1 MQRHMLDFL
10 KNKQT
15 VNYAVVEPA
24 LRDGDIILYD
34 FHGDPRNIHAGVAP
48 VKRSLL
54 SAALLGHLCSLLP
67 CNVCWNDVSES
78 RDATSTSSTT
88 TTTTGDACEVTMAE
102 MRMEHSWKT
111 WQHATLVV
119 VIRDETHESNP
130 ERVPTK
136 MLPYVFVP
144 NSKSKL
150 HLIPLRALVAQC
162 NFGCF
167 AVRHL
172 LINEA
177 IVVSGSDG
185 GGNSSPAAVP
195 RLSSSSKN
203 ALSTGTRSFIQK
215 TIIDLYIAITERM
228 RYTDDASTLQR
239 AQVIDLLLRQPAPVV
254 TDKKNGGTLTTKSSI
269 VTASHEYLAS
279 SSTTTAESSSSISS
293 SSSSSSCGSA
303 SDTKMASLTELLPL
317 FHASPANLALYALYV
332 ARVSSLLPRAYHG
345 AAHLCDSGLLDHF
358 LASAYS
364 YSDEVTV
371 RFV

>member
-1 MQRHMLDFL
+1 MLDFL

-15 VNYAVVEPA
+15 VNYAVVEPS

-34 FHGDPRNIHAGVAP
+34 FYGDPKNIHSGVAP
-48 VKRSLL
+48 VRRTLAC
-54 SAALLGHLCSLLP
+54 AALLGHLCSLLP

-78 RDATSTSSTT
+78 RDAVPPS
-88 TTTTGDACEVTMAE
+88 DACEIAAAE

-130 ERVPTK
+130 ERLPTK
-136 MLPYVFVP
+136 ILPYVFVP

-150 HLIPLRALVAQC
+150 HLIPLRALIAQC

-172 LINEA
+172 LINE
-177 IVVSGSDG
+177 IVVASGSAP
-185 GGNSSPAAVP
+185 S
-195 RLSSSSKN
+195 LSSSSSSSPIVTPKLTK
-203 ALSTGTRSFIQK
+203 AAFSTGTRSFIQK
-215 TIIDLYIAITERM
+215 TIIDLYVGITERIK
-228 RYTDDASTLQR
+228 YTDEHSTLQR
-239 AQVIDLLLRQPAPVV
+239 AQIIDILLTQPAPVV
-254 TDKKNGGTLTTKSSI
+254 TDKKNGGTLTTKSSV
-269 VTASHEYLAS
+269 VTVSHEFLAS
-279 SSTTTAESSSSISS
+279 PPDD
-293 SSSSSSCGSA
+293 SA
-303 SDTKMASLTELLPL
+303 GAGAGNKPAPLGELLPL
-317 FHASPANLALYALYV
+317 FHASPAYLALYALYV

-371 RFV
+371 RFG